1 MFYIFLF
8 DDENILFDASLVVCI
23 NSTDIPQFII
33 MKRVYK
39 NQNNLYN
46 SDKTLYCRLL
56 LSYLVRDSS

>member
-1 MFYIFLF
+1 MFLF
-8 DDENILFDASLVVCI
+8 HDENILFDSSLVVCI

-46 SDKTLYCRLL
+46 SDETLYCRLL